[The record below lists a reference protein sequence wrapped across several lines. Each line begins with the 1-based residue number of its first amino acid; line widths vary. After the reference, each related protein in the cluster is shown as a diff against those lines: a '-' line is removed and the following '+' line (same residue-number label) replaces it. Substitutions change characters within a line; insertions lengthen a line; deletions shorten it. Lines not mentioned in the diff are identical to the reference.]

1 MDKYK
6 KMHVVGRGAFGVV
19 CLYRERSSGRP
30 VAIKHISVQQMSREE
45 REQSLNEARVLAMLH
60 HPNIVACHHSF
71 LEDDQSLAIVME
83 YAPGGTL
90 HDYLRRRGQA
100 PLPEQQVLSFLGQIV
115 LALEHVHSRQILHRD
130 LKSQNLL
137 LDRHR
142 ALVKVGDFGIS
153 KVLSSRSKAHSLVGT
168 PNNISPEICVGKP
181 YNQKSDIWALGCVLY
196 ELLTLRSP
204 FEGSSVGDVL
214 MKVMRGSYASPGEA
228 CPAGPRRL
236 LGRLLQREPSL
247 RPSARQL
254 LAHPVLLPTV
264 ARLALSA
271 GALSPGARPWEAGCP
286 DSGLPAIAGQ

>member
-1 MDKYK
+1 MDKYEK
-6 KMHVVGRGAFGVV
+6 VQVVGRGAFGVV

-100 PLPEQQVLSFLGQIV
+100 PLPEQVLSFLGQIV

-142 ALVKVGDFGIS
+142 ALVK
-153 KVLSSRSKAHSLVGT
+153 LVGT

-196 ELLTLRSP
+196 ELLTLRNP

-214 MKVMRGSYASPGEA
+214 MKVMRGSYASPGDS

-271 GALSPGARPWEAGCP
+271 GALSPGARPWEASCP
-286 DSGLPAIAGQ
+286 DSERPATARQ

>member
-1 MDKYK
+1 
-6 KMHVVGRGAFGVV
+6 VV

-30 VAIKHISVQQMSREE
+30 VVVKHISAQQMSREE

-60 HPNIVACHHSF
+60 HPNIVAYYDSF
-71 LEDDQSLAIVME
+71 LEDAQSLAIVME

-90 HDYLRRRGQA
+90 HDYLRRRGEE

-130 LKSQNLL
+130 LKTQNLL

-153 KVLSSRSKAHSLVGT
+153 KVLSSRSKANSLVGT

-196 ELLTLRSP
+196 ELLTLRCP
-204 FEGSSVGDVL
+204 FEGSNVGDVL
-214 MKVMRGSYASPGEA
+214 MRVMRGSYAPPGDA
-228 CPAGPRRL
+228 CPPALRQL
-236 LGRLLQREPSL
+236 LERLLQREPSL

-254 LAHPVLLPTV
+254 LAHPVLLTTTT
-264 ARLALSA
+264 RLALST
-271 GALSPGARPWEAGCP
+271 GSL
-286 DSGLPAIAGQ
+286 